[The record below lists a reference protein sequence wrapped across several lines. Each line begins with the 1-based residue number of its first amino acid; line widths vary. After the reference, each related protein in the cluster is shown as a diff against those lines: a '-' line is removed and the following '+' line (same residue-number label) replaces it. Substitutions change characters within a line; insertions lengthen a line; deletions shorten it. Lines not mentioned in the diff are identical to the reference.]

1 MSTIKYTLLFLI
13 GICFLYACTDITYT
27 DDIRTIEEGIG
38 AKVKLSVKSNPNEII
53 TKSTSSEAD
62 EKMLH
67 NMYVLIFNGDGSRL
81 FGRFYDRS
89 EIEKGDLIIDTYSG
103 RNKTVYA
110 VANLGLG
117 MMSLNKEQLEQ
128 VRKLED
134 LQVLNAELLQQTL
147 TRGSNFLMSGFIADS
162 PIKGPKTVDIYP
174 GDQTAQSLGTIYLK
188 RLDAK
193 IQFNIATK
201 EGVKFEA
208 SEWRVVQAPAFVF
221 TYPNDKRNQFTSDNQ
236 YFNSKWMNMEG
247 EGEMQGKTFSF
258 YILEN
263 RNAPKKLIPASGDV
277 GADYA
282 LREKQEK
289 EQITSTLPGQTV
301 QNGAFVY
308 APQHGTYVQFKGR
321 ISYKDTDSKNIDGD
335 VIYTVHLG
343 YVKSIDGN
351 GIVNDYDI
359 DRNTYYSYNV
369 KIESANSIKLEVE
382 STNPDEEKQPG
393 AEGDLTIDGQVL
405 RFDSHFET
413 TTIEFDKKLD
423 KSYMDWS
430 VHTPFSKGQAS
441 SNPIDYKWIYF
452 KLSPKDDSNAYLN
465 TFSAFPGLENVFS
478 GESVTVTDLL
488 ENTGKLLDIKQL
500 ISVLKDSQ
508 TNPKLYDTTGRVRFT
523 VFVHENYYEKD
534 PNANLSPENLLLW
547 KRFVNREDRVMN
559 IIYGVK
565 YSADGQSSLTHTYYS
580 FRQASIQTMYNPE
593 LSDDLLK
600 TAWGT
605 EMFQDKQKY
614 EVDKNNTIAGI
625 STSANDGRTNT
636 INLWKVNSDSKWN
649 TYVDSPSNSMK
660 KGYNYARYACMQRN
674 RDLNGNGKIDKS
686 EVRWYMASI
695 NQLTDLWL
703 GERSFNQEAS
713 LYKKEDA
720 INYGKDWKELWFVS
734 STLNGSQPMVLW
746 SAEGSSIGRLDGVP
760 TQGREKLVYR
770 CVRNLGIKADDLAVP
785 EDFVKTEH
793 MQENEVSFTRIS
805 LDKLNY
811 KSIRGHR
818 QIIEQIEHDERSPEN
833 LPYWSFDVYR
843 GTHGEG
849 LNWYDVKLRASQ
861 GNSPCPIGWRVPNQR
876 ELSYM
881 LSRLGNDG
889 GWRTSWWAG
898 IWEGRK
904 DFNHMSRTAF
914 SQDPDPL
921 NTKGRPGFAVRKS
934 AEILFMINSADER
947 GGVRCVRDGVQK

>member
-27 DDIRTIEEGIG
+27 DDTRTIEEGIG
-38 AKVKLSVKSNPNEII
+38 AKVKISVKSNSNEII

-89 EIEKGDLIIDTYSG
+89 EIEQGDLIIDTYSG

-117 MMSLNKEQLEQ
+117 MMSLDKEQLEQ

-134 LQVLNAELLQQTL
+134 LRALNAELSQKTL

-162 PIKGPKTVDIYP
+162 QNDGPKTVDIYP
-174 GDQTAQSLGTIYLK
+174 GNQTALSLGTIYLK

-221 TYPNDKRNQFTSDNQ
+221 AYPNDKRNQFTSDNQ
-236 YFNSKWMNMEG
+236 YFNSNWMNMEG

-258 YILEN
+258 YVLEN
-263 RNAPKKLIPASGDV
+263 WNAPKELISASGDA
-277 GADYA
+277 GYA

-289 EQITSTLPGQTV
+289 EQISSTLPGQTV
-301 QNGAFVY
+301 QNGSFVY

-321 ISYKDTDSKNIDGD
+321 ISYQHTDGKNIDGD
-335 VIYTVHLG
+335 VVYTVHLG
-343 YVKSIDGN
+343 YVKSINNEDK
-351 GIVNDYDI
+351 VNDYDI
-359 DRNTYYSYNV
+359 DRNTYYTYNV
-369 KIESANSIKLEVE
+369 KIESANSIKVEAE

-413 TTIEFDKKLD
+413 TTIEFDKNLD
-423 KSYMDWS
+423 KNFMTWS

-441 SNPIDYKWIYF
+441 SNPRDYKWIYF
-452 KLSPKDDSNAYLN
+452 KLSPKDDSNVYLN
-465 TFSAFPGLENVFS
+465 TFSAFPGLNNVFA
-478 GESVTVTDLL
+478 GETVTVDDLL
-488 ENTGKLLDIKQL
+488 RNTGKLLNIKQL
-500 ISVLKDSQ
+500 ISVLKDSKS
-508 TNPKLYDTTGRVRFT
+508 NPSLYDKNGKVRFT

-534 PNANLSPENLLLW
+534 PNTDNSQENLLLW
-547 KRFVNREDRVMN
+547 KKFVNTEDRVMN

-565 YSADGQSSLTHTYYS
+565 YSPDGQSSLTQIYYS

-593 LSDDLLK
+593 LNDDLLK

-614 EVDKNNTIAGI
+614 KVDKNNTIWGI
-625 STSANDGRTNT
+625 STSANDGRANT
-636 INLWKVNSDSKWN
+636 INLWNIRDNSAWD
-649 TYVDSPSNSMK
+649 TYVEPSSNSMK
-660 KGYNYARYACMQRN
+660 RNYKYARYACMQRN
-674 RDLNGNGKIDKS
+674 RDLDGNNKIDKS

-720 INYGKDWKELWFVS
+720 IDYGNKWKELWFVS

-746 SAEGSSIGRLDGVP
+746 SAEGSSIGNLDGVP
-760 TQGREKLVYR
+760 DQGRNNLVYR
-770 CVRNLGIKADDLAVP
+770 CVRNLGINANVQSIP
-785 EDFVKTEH
+785 EDFVKTER
-793 MQENEVSFTRIS
+793 MQENRVSFTRIT

-818 QIIEQIEHDERSPEN
+818 QVIEQIEHNERSAEN
-833 LPYWSFDVYR
+833 LPYWSFDIFD
-843 GTHGEG
+843 GTHGKN
-849 LNWYDVKLRASQ
+849 LNWYDVRNAIKK
-861 GNSPCPIGWRVPNQR
+861 GNSPCPSGWRVPNQR

-881 LSRLGNDG
+881 LSRIGNDSY
-889 GWRTSWWAG
+889 WNLT
-898 IWEGRK
+898 
-904 DFNHMSRTAF
+904 NHMSRTAF
-914 SQDPDPL
+914 SQDPNPTQT
-921 NTKGRPGFAVRKS
+921 NGRPGFAVTQS
-934 AEILFMINSADER
+934 AGILFMINSEYEK
-947 GGVRCVRDGVQK
+947 GGVRCVRDGVQQ

>member
-27 DDIRTIEEGIG
+27 DDTRTIEEGIG
-38 AKVKLSVKSNPNEII
+38 AKVKISVKSNSNEII

-81 FGRFYDRS
+81 FGHFYDRS
-89 EIEKGDLIIDTYSG
+89 EIEQGDLIIDTYSG

-221 TYPNDKRNQFTSDNQ
+221 AYPNDKRNQFTSDNQ

-247 EGEMQGKTFSF
+247 EGEVQGKTFSF
-258 YILEN
+258 YVLEN

-321 ISYKDTDSKNIDGD
+321 ISYQHTDGKNIDGD
-335 VIYTVHLG
+335 VVYTVHLG

-359 DRNTYYSYNV
+359 DRNTYYTYHV
-369 KIESANSIKLEVE
+369 YIESANSIKVEAE

-405 RFDSHFET
+405 HFDSHFET
-413 TTIEFDKKLD
+413 TTIEFDKSLD
-423 KSYMDWS
+423 KNFMTWS

-441 SNPIDYKWIYF
+441 SNPRDYKWIYF
-452 KLSPKDDSNAYLN
+452 KLNSKDNTDHYLN
-465 TFSAFPGLENVFS
+465 TFSSFPGLDKVFA
-478 GESVTVTDLL
+478 GEAVTVSQLL
-488 ENTGKLLDIKQL
+488 GNADKLLDIKQL
-500 ISVLKDSQ
+500 ISVLKDSES
-508 TNPKLYDTTGRVRFT
+508 NPNLYDINGKVRFT

-534 PNANLSPENLLLW
+534 PNSDSSQENLLLW
-547 KRFVNREDRVMN
+547 KKFVNTEDRVMN

-565 YSADGQSSLTHTYYS
+565 YSPDGQSSLTHTYYS

-593 LSDDLLK
+593 LNDVLLK

-605 EMFQDKQKY
+605 EMFQDKQNYK
-614 EVDKNNTIAGI
+614 VDKNNTISGI

-636 INLWKVNSDSKWN
+636 INLWKVNSNLMWN
-649 TYVDSPSNSMK
+649 NYVDPSSNSMRNSYK
-660 KGYNYARYACMQRN
+660 YARYACMQRN
-674 RDLNGNGKIDKS
+674 RDLDGNGKIDKS

-720 INYGKDWKELWFVS
+720 INYGNKWKELWFVS

-746 SAEGSSIGRLDGVP
+746 SAEGSSIGNLSGVP
-760 TQGREKLVYR
+760 IQGREKLVYR
-770 CVRNLGIKADDLAVP
+770 CVRNLGINANVQAIP
-785 EDFVKTEH
+785 EDFVKTER
-793 MQENEVSFTRIS
+793 MQENRVSFTRIT

-818 QIIEQIEHDERSPEN
+818 QIIEQIEHNERSAEN
-833 LPYWSFDVYR
+833 LPYWSFDIFD
-843 GTHGEG
+843 GTYGKN
-849 LNWYDVKLRASQ
+849 LNWYDVRNRIKQ
-861 GNSPCPIGWRVPNQR
+861 GNSPCPSGWRVPNQR

-881 LSRLGNDG
+881 LSRIGNDSY
-889 GWRTSWWAG
+889 WNLT
-898 IWEGRK
+898 
-904 DFNHMSRTAF
+904 NHMSRTAF
-914 SQDPDPL
+914 SQDPNPTQT
-921 NTKGRPGFAVRKS
+921 NGRPGFAVTQS
-934 AEILFMINSADER
+934 AGILFMINSADEK
-947 GGVRCVRDGVQK
+947 GGVRCVRDGVQN